1 MCPNCGIEEEHMK
14 SIRRKE
20 IVMGKNMGSGWGDH
34 DLTISGRRT
43 NNGKAHDRCRLLRR
57 LTACFIVRLPI
68 TYGDTQAA
76 PH

>member
-43 NNGKAHDRCRLLRR
+43 NNGKAHDAGYYGGSRRVLL
-57 LTACFIVRLPI
+57 
-68 TYGDTQAA
+68 
-76 PH
+76 